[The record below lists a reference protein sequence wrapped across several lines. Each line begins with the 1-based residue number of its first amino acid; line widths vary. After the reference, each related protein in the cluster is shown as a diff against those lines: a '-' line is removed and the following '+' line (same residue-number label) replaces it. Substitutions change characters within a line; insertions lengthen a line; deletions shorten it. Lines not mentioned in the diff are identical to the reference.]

1 MKIRRARS
9 IWTGKKRVA
18 IVSDKQ
24 AGRIDVWNN
33 IKVVF
38 FLLFLIIIVV
48 LGLKGWN
55 MIQEFIN

>member
-1 MKIRRARS
+1 VKIRRARS